1 MTKTK
6 INMTVNGTR
15 QQDKIELYTLNQ
27 ICLKE
32 NNRLRY
38 LHNSPKLRLSNRLM
52 KSAQLHS
59 EHLHELRQLQQLTD
73 LECGQNMALIIGEKN
88 YKIAGLNAVR
98 AWYKQ
103 SENYDYNE
111 HNQEFKGYFT
121 QMIWRKTDKVGFGF
135 TKSATGNTFF
145 VVGHYLPIGN
155 KSSDYKDNVLP
166 KIEGADMTVSTNNT
180 LKFLEKNS
188 NKLQQSCF
196 RGHCVII

>member
-6 INMTVNGTR
+6 INMTVNDTR
-15 QQDKIELYTLNQ
+15 QQDKIELQTLNQ

-111 HNQEFKGYFT
+111 HNQEFKVHRKFYRIHLGKLPFSPSPLSPPLKIQFLPFT
-121 QMIWRKTDKVGFGF
+121 PHVILD
-135 TKSATGNTFF
+135 
-145 VVGHYLPIGN
+145 
-155 KSSDYKDNVLP
+155 D
-166 KIEGADMTVSTNNT
+166 
-180 LKFLEKNS
+180 
-188 NKLQQSCF
+188 F
-196 RGHCVII
+196 RRIY